1 MALTGKIRKT
11 VKTARFLNVLLA
23 LCVLT
28 AQLLPTAFA
37 AAATLDDSDYM
48 VICTA
53 DGFKKVPLAELGLQ
67 DLAKGDAGADFPAQE
82 DCPLC
87 LLMCAHGLSDAAPHG
102 AVVRLPRPPLHHI
115 VRDDR
120 PVFLAA
126 ADYKDYTPP
135 RAPPA
140 HSI

>member
-1 MALTGKIRKT
+1 MSLTGKIRKT
-11 VKTARFLNVLLA
+11 VKTTRFLNVLLA

-37 AAATLDDSDYM
+37 AASTIDDSDYL

-67 DLAKGDAGADFPAQE
+67 DLGKGDAGANVPTQQ
-82 DCPLC
+82 DCDVCQLV
-87 LLMCAHGLSDAAPHG
+87 CAKGLSDAAPHV
-102 AVVRLPRPPLHHI
+102 AVVRLPRPSLHHI

-120 PVFLAA
+120 PFVFAA
-126 ADYKDYTPP
+126 TDYNQQTTP

-140 HSI
+140 FV